1 MLSLRALTHFS
12 ALVEERN
19 YSRAALR
26 LHLTQSALS
35 RSIQSLEDALGL
47 KLVDRTS
54 SGMALTQTGQMVME
68 YARRILGEAAALR
81 REAEL
86 IRGFDTGRVVF
97 GVGVFP
103 ADGFLSPLLMQLARE
118 HPGLSV
124 HVEIESWQRL
134 LDKLRQDKLDFV
146 VAVTHSLPPS
156 SEFTAR
162 PLPPQH
168 GGLFVRRGHP
178 LLKVRR
184 ADLRGML
191 NQYRLAATDLPLRAR
206 EHLARLYRVT
216 SPDLLPIGLECDSVA
231 TLRDVAL
238 NSDMVLFSTHEAIQH
253 QIDAG
258 LLQPLPLAYSAS
270 GTLTYSIIHRERRTL
285 SPAAE
290 RVIALIYALLPT
302 AAGQKGGDASSEE
315 LRQAVKHRPRKIM
328 Q

>member
-12 ALVEERN
+12 VLVEERN
-19 YSRAALR
+19 YSRTALR

-35 RSIQSLEDALGL
+35 SSIQSLEAALGL
-47 KLVDRTS
+47 TLVDRTS
-54 SGMALTQTGQMVME
+54 TGMALTQTGQMVME
-68 YARRILGEAAALR
+68 YAHRILGEAAALR

-86 IRGFDTGRVVF
+86 IRGFDSGRVVF

-184 ADLRGML
+184 ADLHGML
-191 NQYRLAATDLPLRAR
+191 SQYRLAATDLPLRAR

-238 NSDMVLFSTHEAIQH
+238 SSDVVLFSTHEAIQH

-258 LLQPLPLAYSAS
+258 LLLPLPLAYSAS

-290 RVIALIYALLPT
+290 RVIALIYTLLPG
-302 AAGQKGGDASSEE
+302 AGNKGGNTSPEDA
-315 LRQAVKHRPRKIM
+315 RQAVKRRRSKAM